1 MECGWTDS
9 YTSEVCHLLRQQC
22 QARGC
27 PPRCVFRWKRLS
39 IRPPNSATATEP
51 WIFST
56 IGYIGWVPSASVWA
70 FRLNNPTVPRWNTY
84 YDYYDPR
91 LKHSTWWWGKRNIVK
106 KTARSQPH
114 FWSGESKSKTRV
126 TNEEWQN
133 LNLARYT
140 SWSSCILALWIQ
152 DGLGAMI
159 LKPRVGRG
167 FFSSPRVGSKVKPR
181 SRWTISSIW
190 GLQTTTNASQ
200 KVISRLYNIY
210 IYTHT
215 YYSYLAVHDLHM
227 HLGVAQNLCWTWKW
241 SHPLL
246 PQRGMKPCFA
256 FSEMLSAFER
266 FTVRLRRNGPVHD
279 HDEDWYWTWRG
290 ANLEHLTFP
299 TCKKDEGQYACV
311 QTLNSFFVSRQ
322 TRDLIAV

>member
-56 IGYIGWVPSASVWA
+56 IGYIGWVPSALVWA

-84 YDYYDPR
+84 YDYYDLR

-106 KTARSQPH
+106 KSARSQPH

-126 TNEEWQN
+126 TNEEWQS

-181 SRWTISSIW
+181 SRWTISNIW

-210 IYTHT
+210 IYI
-215 YYSYLAVHDLHM
+215 
-227 HLGVAQNLCWTWKW
+227 N
-241 SHPLL
+241 
-246 PQRGMKPCFA
+246 
-256 FSEMLSAFER
+256 
-266 FTVRLRRNGPVHD
+266 
-279 HDEDWYWTWRG
+279 
-290 ANLEHLTFP
+290 
-299 TCKKDEGQYACV
+299 
-311 QTLNSFFVSRQ
+311 
-322 TRDLIAV
+322 I